1 MVKQEFLAA
10 IREPLKA
17 EGYRKKGFY
26 WYKTV
31 NDLVFCLNL
40 QGSQWDKD
48 DYYFQVGAALH
59 KDSSAFPTILHWLF
73 RHRCT
78 GKNGE
83 LNITPQEA
91 LTCVLTTFRDL
102 ESSPDSAIFCRL
114 ITRPKSQGSIGFS
127 VSKDTPASES
137 VSIQINS
144 GDELFIICEDV
155 QITEKYL

>member
-59 KDSSAFPTILHWLF
+59 KDNHSSMAPVPARI
-73 RHRCT
+73 
-78 GKNGE
+78 
-83 LNITPQEA
+83 
-91 LTCVLTTFRDL
+91 
-102 ESSPDSAIFCRL
+102 S
-114 ITRPKSQGSIGFS
+114 TRPRAAFLLN
-127 VSKDTPASES
+127 VSFKTRLENRMVTRMLSLSMGTTTLAGPA
-137 VSIQINS
+137 
-144 GDELFIICEDV
+144 CRAR
-155 QITEKYL
+155 K

>member
-91 LTCVLTTFRDL
+91 LTCVLTAFRDL
-102 ESSPDSAIFCRL
+102 ESSAGLSDFLQAHNATKVAGQYWF
-114 ITRPKSQGSIGFS
+114 
-127 VSKDTPASES
+127 
-137 VSIQINS
+137 
-144 GDELFIICEDV
+144 
-155 QITEKYL
+155 

>member
-48 DYYFQVGAALH
+48 DYYFQVGVALH

-83 LNITPQEA
+83 LNMHFDMPVHLATKYGGWA
-91 LTCVLTTFRDL
+91 NRK
-102 ESSPDSAIFCRL
+102 L
-114 ITRPKSQGSIGFS
+114 I
-127 VSKDTPASES
+127 
-137 VSIQINS
+137 
-144 GDELFIICEDV
+144 EDKV
-155 QITEKYL
+155 

>member
-1 MVKQEFLAA
+1 MVKQAFLAA

-59 KDSSAFPTILHWLF
+59 KESSAFPTILHWLL

-102 ESSPDSAIFCRL
+102 ECSAGLSDFL
-114 ITRPKSQGSIGFS
+114 QAHNAAKVAGQYWF
-127 VSKDTPASES
+127 
-137 VSIQINS
+137 
-144 GDELFIICEDV
+144 
-155 QITEKYL
+155 